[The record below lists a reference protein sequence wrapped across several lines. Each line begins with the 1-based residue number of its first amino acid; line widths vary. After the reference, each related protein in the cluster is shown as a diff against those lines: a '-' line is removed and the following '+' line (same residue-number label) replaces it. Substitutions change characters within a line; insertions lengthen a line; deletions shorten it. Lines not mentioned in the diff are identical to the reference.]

1 MKGGKNRLIESFI
14 RQKTPDFLVNF
25 RSMEKIYKVQMGKF
39 KYRIYF
45 LALLGLVV
53 NVSNDAKVS
62 ISLNP
67 CFSLREKKYRE

>member
-1 MKGGKNRLIESFI
+1 MIESFI

-25 RSMEKIYKVQMGKF
+25 SMEKIYNVQMGKF

-45 LALLGLVV
+45 LALLSLVI
-53 NVSNDAKVS
+53 NISNDAKVS

-67 CFSLREKKYRE
+67 CFSLREKNTGNRI